1 MKRTANLH
9 FSICI
14 FQFALLLLVPS
25 IHAPAARAEAP
36 LAVPVDGEPFRA
48 ELTAIAADWQITFAA
63 GQQPRTMPAADLVAW
78 GQCAEQGR
86 AGGLVLADG
95 SLVMADVVAADKEK
109 LTADSEAF
117 GTLKLPLDALS
128 GVVFRW
134 PSDRRQ
140 RDALVDRL
148 LQWPSPLPSGEG
160 PGVRAGQGVRAATE
174 SDRLLLDN
182 GDEVTGLMTGIEN
195 DTVKLNA
202 DVGPI
207 EVKIDRVAALIFN
220 PALKRRPA
228 AKGIGLW
235 AWVGLGDG
243 SRLLAGEVTLDDA
256 SLRIKADGQTWKTSP
271 KRLVFLQPLG
281 GRSVYLSDFKPAE
294 YRQTPYLD
302 LPWPYRAD
310 RNVTGGMLRCG
321 GRLFLKG
328 LGVHSAARLVY
339 SPLPLGE
346 GPGVRAAD
354 SPLPLGEGQ
363 GVRAGQGPGLGV
375 QGSGHPKRFE
385 ADVGVDDSTAGQG
398 SVQFRVLVDG
408 SEKFASPIL
417 RGGNPP
423 VHVSVDL
430 TGAKKLELL
439 VDYADRADVLDH
451 ADWLDAR
458 LE

>member
-1 MKRTANLH
+1 MKRMANLH

-14 FQFALLLLVPS
+14 FQFALLLLVHS

-36 LAVPVDGEPFRA
+36 LAMPVEGEPFPAR
-48 ELTAIAADWQITFAA
+48 LTAIDANWQITFAA

-95 SLVMADVVAADKEK
+95 GLVMADVVAADKEK

-117 GTLKLPLDALS
+117 GTLKLPLETLS

-134 PSDRRQ
+134 PSDRQ
-140 RDALVDRL
+140 KRDALVDRL
-148 LQWPSPLPSGEG
+148 AQ
-160 PGVRAGQGVRAATE
+160 AGGE

-182 GDEVTGLMTGIEN
+182 GDELTGLITGIEN
-195 DTVKLNA
+195 DAIKLDA

-207 EVKIDRVAALIFN
+207 EVKIDRVSALIFN
-220 PALKRRPA
+220 PALKIKPRPA
-228 AKGIGLW
+228 VAPPAAQTGRLR
-235 AWVGLGDG
+235 AWVGLADG
-243 SRLLAGEVTLDDA
+243 SRLLAGQITLDGA
-256 SLRIKADGQTWKTSP
+256 ALRIVADGQTWKTSP

-281 GRSVYLSDFKPAE
+281 GRCVYLSDLKPAE
-294 YRQTPYLD
+294 YHQTPYLD

-310 RNVTGGMLRCG
+310 RNVTGGLLRCG

-328 LGVHSAARLVY
+328 LGVHSAARLTY
-339 SPLPLGE
+339 SLGE
-346 GPGVRAAD
+346 GPGVRA
-354 SPLPLGEGQ
+354 GQ
-363 GVRAGQGPGLGV
+363 GSGFRV
-375 QGSGHPKRFE
+375 QGSGTAKRFE

-408 SEKFASPIL
+408 NEKFASPIL

-423 VHVSVDL
+423 VHVTVDL

-458 LE
+458 LVK

>member
-9 FSICI
+9 FRVCNLQFAFCI
-14 FQFALLLLVPS
+14 FQFALLLLVHS
-25 IHAPAARAEAP
+25 IHTPAACADAP
-36 LAVPVDGEPFRA
+36 LAVPVDGAPFHA
-48 ELTAIAADWQITFAA
+48 EVTAIAADWQITFAA

-95 SLVMADVVAADKEK
+95 GLVMADVVAADKEK
-109 LTADSEAF
+109 LTADSESF
-117 GTLKLPLDALS
+117 GTLRLPLEALS

-134 PSDRRQ
+134 PSGRQ
-140 RDALVDRL
+140 KRDALVDRL
-148 LQWPSPLPSGEG
+148 ISPLPLGE
-160 PGVRAGQGVRAATE
+160 GQGVRAAAE

-195 DTVKLNA
+195 DTIKLNA

-228 AKGIGLW
+228 AKGNHLW
-235 AWVGLGDG
+235 AWVGLADG
-243 SRLLAGEVTLDDA
+243 SRLLASQITLDDA
-256 SLRIKADGQTWKTSP
+256 ALRIVADGQTWKTSP

-281 GRSVYLSDFKPAE
+281 GRSVYLSDLRPAE

-328 LGVHSAARLVY
+328 LGVHSAARLTY
-339 SPLPLGE
+339 
-346 GPGVRAAD
+346 

-363 GVRAGQGPGLGV
+363 GVRAGQGSGFRV
-375 QGSGHPKRFE
+375 QGSATAGRFE
-385 ADVGVDDSTAGQG
+385 ADVGVDDSTAAQG

-430 TGAKKLELL
+430 TGTKKLELV

-458 LE
+458 FVK